1 MKYRHKFEFSPKMLL
16 IVLTA
21 VCALLLSVSVICKDV
36 TRPFTSIVAAV
47 VIPMQDGINSVGV
60 WINDRFGSFKSMD
73 ELKAENEELSKKVDD
88 LTKENERLSGD
99 QKELEDLRQLVG
111 LKEEYSS
118 YSTIGARVISNGSGN
133 WYETFVINKGSDDGI
148 EVDMNVL
155 AGTGLVG
162 IVTEVG
168 HNYAKVRSIID
179 DASNVS
185 AKSMTTADTCVVQ
198 GNSESI
204 RKDGTID
211 VEYISKD
218 ATMQA
223 GDELVTSHISS
234 KYLEGL
240 RIGTV
245 SDISMDSS
253 NLTKSARVTPVVDF
267 QHIEE
272 VLVITRLKEVPE
284 GSESAD

>member
-1 MKYRHKFEFSPKMLL
+1 MKYRHKFEFSTKMLL

-272 VLVITRLKEVPE
+272 VLVITQLKEVPE

>member
-1 MKYRHKFEFSPKMLL
+1 MKYRRKFEFSPKMLL
-16 IVLTA
+16 ILLTA

-36 TRPFTSIVAAV
+36 TKPFTNIVAAV
-47 VIPMQDGINSVGV
+47 IIPMQDGINSVGV
-60 WINDRFGSFKSMD
+60 WVNDRLGSFKSMD

-99 QKELEDLRQLVG
+99 QKELEDLRQMMQ
-111 LKEEYSS
+111 LKQEYSS
-118 YSTIGARVISNGSGN
+118 YSTVGASVISSGNGN
-133 WYETFVINKGSDDGI
+133 WYESFVINKGSDDGL

-162 IVTEVG
+162 IITEVG

-185 AKSMTTADTCVVQ
+185 AKSLSTADTCVVQ
-198 GNSESI
+198 GNSESMQ
-204 RKDGTID
+204 KDGTID

-272 VLVITRLKEVPE
+272 VLVITQLKEVPE
-284 GSESAD
+284 GTESAD

>member
-1 MKYRHKFEFSPKMLL
+1 MKYRRKFEFSPKMLL
-16 IVLTA
+16 IVLTV
-21 VCALLLSVSVICKDV
+21 VCALLLSVSVICKDL
-36 TRPFTSIVAAV
+36 TRPFTNIVAAV
-47 VIPMQDGINSVGV
+47 IIPMQDGINSVGV
-60 WINDRFGSFKSMD
+60 WVDDRLGSFKSMD
-73 ELKAENEELSKKVDD
+73 ELKTENEELTKKVEE
-88 LTKENERLSGD
+88 LTKANERLSGN
-99 QKELEDLRQLVG
+99 QKELEDLRQMLS

-118 YSTIGARVISNGSGN
+118 YSTIGARVISKGSGN

-148 EVDMNVL
+148 EINMNVL
-155 AGTGLVG
+155 AGNGLVG
-162 IVTEVG
+162 IVTETG

-185 AKSMTTADTCVVQ
+185 AKSLSTADTCVVQ

-204 RKDGTID
+204 QKDGTID

-272 VLVITRLKEVPE
+272 VLVITQLKEVPE
-284 GSESAD
+284 GNESAD